1 MKRKMYAV
9 ALLLCIISFCGSV
22 FMVGYHWY
30 QEKHAAS
37 RFEELIELVDESVET
52 EPKEKIEDEEIQ
64 SPLARYQELFERNHD
79 MYGWISIE
87 DTKINYPV
95 MYTPDRKDFYLKRDF
110 DKNYSAYGVPYIAE
124 HCDPYEPSDN
134 IILYGHHMNNGSMF
148 SDLMKYESKKFYE
161 KHKVISFDS
170 LTEQAKYEVIA
181 VFKTTVYD
189 NVGFKYYLFTD
200 AETEAEF
207 SDYVK
212 ECKTLSLYETD
223 ATAEYGD
230 KLITLSTCEYSRKN
244 GRMVIVSKKLAE

>member
-1 MKRKMYAV
+1 MKKKIYFVAV
-9 ALLLCIISFCGSV
+9 LVCLAGFCSSI

-30 QEKHAAS
+30 QEKQAAS
-37 RFEELIELVDESVET
+37 KFEELAELVDESEEVE
-52 EPKEKIEDEEIQ
+52 PDKKMQDEEVQ
-64 SPLARYQELFERNHD
+64 SPLARYQELFERNND
-79 MYGWISIE
+79 MCGWISIK
-87 DTKINYPV
+87 DTEINYPV
-95 MYTPDRKDFYLKRDF
+95 MYAPDRKDFYLKRDF
-110 DKNYSAYGVPYIAE
+110 DKNYSVYGVPYIAE
-124 HCDPYEPSDN
+124 HCDPNEPSDN

-161 KHKVISFDS
+161 EHKVISFDS
-170 LTEQAKYEVIA
+170 LTETAKYEVIA

-212 ECKTLSLYETD
+212 ECKELSLYETD
-223 ATAEYGD
+223 VTAEYGD

-244 GRMVIVSKKLAE
+244 GRMVIVAKKLAE